1 MTVVLTLDQA
11 TTRRDQTL
19 TPEQLRNL
27 IVIVREPAA
36 SVSSTSAPRP
46 TKWTFDDD
54 HLITWEDAE
63 WQ

>member
-11 TTRRDQTL
+11 TTRRDRVL

-36 SVSSTSAPRP
+36 SVSSSPAPRP
-46 TKWTFDDD
+46 TAWRFDDD
-54 HLITWEDAE
+54 DLITWEDAE